1 MKQIKAILIDPFTE
15 TVSQVTL
22 VDTKL
27 QTYYHLL
34 GCDLITIA
42 GLADGVDMILDDE
55 GLLKDS
61 SSQAYFKMG
70 INSQPF
76 AGKALIVGTDEEGE
90 TVSVP
95 ENITTEK
102 VFERVIFFKPSEK
115 YLDESKEIEFRSFLS
130 KLP

>member
-1 MKQIKAILIDPFTE
+1 MARAILIDPFTE

-27 QTYYHLL
+27 QTLRTL
-34 GCDLITIA
+34 IDCDIITMA

-70 INSQPF
+70 IGPQPF
-76 AGKALIVGTDEEGE
+76 AGKALIVGTDDEGN
-90 TVSVP
+90 TVSLP

-102 VFERVIFFKPSEK
+102 VFQRVIFFKPSEK
-115 YLDESKEIEFRSFLS
+115 YLDESKEIRFLP
-130 KLP
+130 L

>member
-1 MKQIKAILIDPFTE
+1 MKPIKAILIDPFTE

-61 SSQAYFKMG
+61 KSQAYFKIG
-70 INSQPF
+70 IGSQPF
-76 AGKALIVGTDEEGE
+76 AGKGLIVGTDEEGN

-115 YLDESKEIEFRSFLS
+115 YLEESKEIKFIPF
-130 KLP
+130 

>member
-1 MKQIKAILIDPFTE
+1 MMTRAILIDPFTE

-27 QTYYHLL
+27 QTLRSL
-34 GCDLITIA
+34 IECNIITIA

-61 SSQAYFKMG
+61 KSQAYFKIG
-70 INSQPF
+70 IGSQPF
-76 AGKALIVGTDEEGE
+76 AGKALVIGTDEEGN
-90 TVSVP
+90 TVSLP
-95 ENITTEK
+95 ENVTTEK

-115 YLDESKEIEFRSFLS
+115 YLDESKEI
-130 KLP
+130 KVLPL

>member
-1 MKQIKAILIDPFTE
+1 MKPIRAILIDPFTE

-22 VDTKL
+22 ADTKL

-61 SSQAYFKMG
+61 SSQAYFKIG
-70 INSQPF
+70 IGSQPF
-76 AGKALIVGTDEEGE
+76 AGKALIVGTDEEGN

-95 ENITTEK
+95 EHITTEK

-115 YLDESKEIEFRSFLS
+115 YLDESKEMKFIPF
-130 KLP
+130 

>member
-1 MKQIKAILIDPFTE
+1 MKENVMIKAILIDPFTE
-15 TVSQVTL
+15 TVSNVTL

-27 QTYYHLL
+27 ETYYNLL
-34 GCDLITIA
+34 GCSLITMA

-61 SSQAYFKMG
+61 KSQAYFKIG
-70 INSQPF
+70 IGSQPF
-76 AGKALIVGTDEEGE
+76 AGKALIVGTDEEGN

-115 YLDESKEIEFRSFLS
+115 YLDESKEIRFL
-130 KLP
+130 PF

>member
-1 MKQIKAILIDPFTE
+1 MMTRAILIDPFTE

-27 QTYYHLL
+27 QTLRTL
-34 GCDLITIA
+34 IDCDIITMT

-61 SSQAYFKMG
+61 SSQAYFKIG

-76 AGKALIVGTDEEGE
+76 AGKALIVGTDDEGN

-102 VFERVIFFKPSEK
+102 VFEKVIFFKPSEE
-115 YLDESKEIEFRSFLS
+115 YLEQSKEIKFIPF
-130 KLP
+130 

>member
-1 MKQIKAILIDPFTE
+1 MIKAILIDPFTE
-15 TVSQVTL
+15 TVSRVTL

-27 QTYYHLL
+27 QTFRTLL
-34 GCDLITIA
+34 DCDIITMA

-61 SSQAYFKMG
+61 KSQAYFKMG

-76 AGKALIVGTDEEGE
+76 AGKALVVGTDDEGN
-90 TVSVP
+90 TVSLP

-102 VFERVIFFKPSEK
+102 VFQRVIFFKPSEK
-115 YLDESKEIEFRSFLS
+115 YLDESKEIKFIPF
-130 KLP
+130 

>member
-1 MKQIKAILIDPFTE
+1 MKPIKAILIDPFTE

-27 QTYYHLL
+27 QTLKN
-34 GCDLITIA
+34 LIECEIITMA

-61 SSQAYFKMG
+61 ESQAYFKFG
-70 INSQPF
+70 IDSQPF
-76 AGKALIVGTDEEGE
+76 AGKALIVGTDDEGE

-95 ENITTEK
+95 ENVTSEK
-102 VFERVIFFKPSEK
+102 VFERVIFFKPSKK
-115 YLDESKEIEFRSFLS
+115 YLEESLEIKITPF
-130 KLP
+130 

>member
-1 MKQIKAILIDPFTE
+1 MTNNNPMKRAILIDPFTE

-22 VDTKL
+22 VDTKF
-27 QTYYHLL
+27 QTLRT
-34 GCDLITIA
+34 LIDCEIITMT

-61 SSQAYFKMG
+61 NSQAYFKFG
-70 INSQPF
+70 IGSQPF

-90 TVSVP
+90 TVSLP

-102 VFERVIFFKPSEK
+102 VFERVIFFKPSKK
-115 YLDESKEIEFRSFLS
+115 YLEESLEI
-130 KLP
+130 KVLPL